1 MKNKKSKKFLLIRG
15 SILLI
20 VGLISLFCVIY
31 FNFIKNDTNPFKDS
45 NKISDA
51 LKFKQEYESLNN
63 IIDSD
68 GENQY
73 VNINIDED
81 NPVVYKSSK
90 EIVEILDNG
99 TGIIY
104 LGFSKCPWCRNAI
117 QVLIDAAEE
126 SELDEL
132 YYLDIYDMRNELALE
147 DGKIITKKEG
157 TTDYLKMVE
166 LLNDFLSPYDGLE
179 DESIKRIYAPTVVF
193 VKDGNILGIHE
204 GTVESHTN
212 AKESLNET
220 QYSELKNIYLDG
232 ISKVYENVVCT
243 DGNSC

>member
-117 QVLIDAAEE
+117 PVLIDAAEE

-232 ISKVYENVVCT
+232 IPELLIIHLILPLVK
-243 DGNSC
+243 